1 MRIFIYPI
9 RNKLKTLEGRVENA
23 LKMKWG
29 NRKIEQRDRKIEWSK
44 KKNETTRKEKDNK
57 KFLILIFLKYNFFN
71 SLKSN

>member
-1 MRIFIYPI
+1 M
-9 RNKLKTLEGRVENA
+9 A
-23 LKMKWG
+23 
-29 NRKIEQRDRKIEWSK
+29 K